1 MSSLLEPFEEN
12 FLKDTEELL
21 QDYIEHD
28 LIFDTLDICTNR
40 QLGKS
45 NYIQKFPSVF
55 ECIRRK
61 MYQLCESSEQIEDN
75 TSDVA
80 RPIVYIPGM
89 IDTRII
95 MKAFL
100 RGHKHVKNKLV
111 ELANKK
117 NMPLEDLNSK
127 KEIGILI
134 VLTIL
139 ARSNLDK
146 KFY

>member
-1 MSSLLEPFEEN
+1 MSYLYLEMNLRNDSLLEPSEEN

-21 QDYIEHD
+21 QDYIKHEI
-28 LIFDTLDICTNR
+28 IFDTLYVCTNR

-75 TSDVA
+75 TSGGGGSV
-80 RPIVYIPGM
+80 VHIPGI

-111 ELANKK
+111 EL
-117 NMPLEDLNSK
+117 
-127 KEIGILI
+127 
-134 VLTIL
+134 
-139 ARSNLDK
+139 
-146 KFY
+146 